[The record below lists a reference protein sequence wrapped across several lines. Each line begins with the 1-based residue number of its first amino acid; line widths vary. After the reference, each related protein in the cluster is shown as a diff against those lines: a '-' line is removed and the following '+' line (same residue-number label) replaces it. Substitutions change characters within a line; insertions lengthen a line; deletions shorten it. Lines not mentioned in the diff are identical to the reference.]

1 MPWSFLF
8 PLGGVLLV
16 LAFLSWWQPRALSAQ
31 VQWSHMMGNLE
42 EDADLFYA
50 RLFTLLEA
58 RLAARPLPFS
68 SLSIGPR
75 SLFATRTLLGGEALY
90 LQANYRHLT
99 YYVYACPMPGGLYVS
114 TWLFSKMAGWG
125 DHPLLK
131 WLLLWRLYRMTLF
144 GFDALEMF
152 HLTVH
157 GAVLDLLDDYTRE
170 RGLAPLDEA
179 ARRPVLHGFYAR
191 RKGVTSLPPAPASS
205 TAPAAQLPA
214 PARLPFEAP
223 PELPIVSPASAP
235 PVVDP
240 PMVDLPRS
248 ALPFKDTFP
257 LEGREKV
264 QGTEKVP

>member
-1 MPWSFLF
+1 MSWSFLIL
-8 PLGGVLLV
+8 LGGVLLV

-31 VQWSHMMGNLE
+31 AQWSHAMANLE

-50 RLFTLLEA
+50 RLYALLEA

-68 SLSIGPR
+68 SLSIGPC

-90 LQANYRHLT
+90 LEANYRHLT

-114 TWLFSKMAGWG
+114 TWLFSRMAGWEG
-125 DHPLLK
+125 HPLLK

-157 GAVLDLLDDYTRE
+157 GAVLDLLDDYSRE
-170 RGLAPLDEA
+170 RGLPPLDEA

-191 RKGVTSLPPAPASS
+191 RKGAMPVISAPASG
-205 TAPAAQLPA
+205 TAPIPTSLSPT
-214 PARLPFEAP
+214 RLPFEAP
-223 PELPIVSPASAP
+223 PELPVVPPTPVPTLAP
-235 PVVDP
+235 TPS
-240 PMVDLPRS
+240 RS
-248 ALPFKDTFP
+248 SLPFEDK
-257 LEGREKV
+257 EKA
-264 QGTEKVP
+264 P